1 MRFLKKFNISLP
13 LRKLRSVFNK
23 WTNALLAT
31 ITVLFLAVSTIL
43 FTAAFQSEK
52 GPPPIAAHFATT
64 TSSTPTTVQSSTTST
79 LPQPKYLAR
88 SIPLFIDIPSINLSA
103 NLTQLGLNPDGTVQV
118 PSSWNIP
125 GWYRFGATPGQ
136 QGSAVILGH
145 VDSVEGP
152 AVFYSISKLSL
163 GDIVSVGLS
172 DGIVTHF
179 SVTNVEMFQKS
190 NFPDN
195 SVYGNNGSSDLNL
208 VTCGGAFDYQSH
220 HYLSNVVV
228 YTTYIGSSIG
238 K

>member
-1 MRFLKKFNISLP
+1 M
-13 LRKLRSVFNK
+13 
-23 WTNALLAT
+23 
-31 ITVLFLAVSTIL
+31 
-43 FTAAFQSEK
+43 
-52 GPPPIAAHFATT
+52 
-64 TSSTPTTVQSSTTST
+64 
-79 LPQPKYLAR
+79 R
-88 SIPLFIDIPSINLSA
+88 SIPLFIDIPSINVSA

-118 PSSWNIP
+118 PSSWYVP

-145 VDSVEGP
+145 VDSVQGP
-152 AVFYSISKLSL
+152 AVFYSISQLKQ

-172 DGIVTHF
+172 DGIVAHF

-190 NFPDN
+190 NFPDS

-228 YTTYIGSSIG
+228 YTTYVGSSSG